1 MRSGQKDL
9 AQVNRKT
16 TKFGEMV
23 KKQRG
28 SATLRDF
35 GGRAKVTM
43 RWNLNPASVRDQV
56 FELSINGEKAYIDLE
71 QLLSYTRLI

>member
-1 MRSGQKDL
+1 MRSASKDIAL
-9 AQVNRKT
+9 TNRKT
-16 TKFGEMV
+16 TKFGEAV
-23 KKQRG
+23 KKQIG

-43 RWNLNPASVRDQV
+43 RWNLNPASIRDQV

-71 QLLSYTRLI
+71 QLLAYTRLM